1 MSSFRLI
8 GIRRGGWIT
17 GGTDGSVL
25 CGICLET
32 FLYHQN
38 NLGTVLLNLPCS
50 LSVWV
55 GVAVPGSAICVG
67 PVWDLGELWVEG
79 GGTLG
84 GFLCFCMAQLNFI
97 NLRSVAV
104 GRPMI
109 AGPWVA
115 VT

>member
-8 GIRRGGWIT
+8 GIRRG
-17 GGTDGSVL
+17 DGLLVELMDRWL

-55 GVAVPGSAICVG
+55 GVAVPGSHWFTH
-67 PVWDLGELWVEG
+67 PVWDLGELWVEDG
-79 GGTLG
+79 GILG
-84 GFLCFCMAQLNFI
+84 GSFV
-97 NLRSVAV
+97 SV
-104 GRPMI
+104 
-109 AGPWVA
+109 WHN
-115 VT
+115 